1 MEMDRRTVLGAG
13 AALAV
18 SAAAGTAPAQVA
30 PAARQKDFRRIATEE
45 AWAIPEQREAIAA
58 LARSTWDN
66 LDVRNL
72 RGGSSGGS
80 GGGAP
85 RPATDGG
92 PMEATLAALG
102 RRLLDTDGERL
113 ALMDRDGVAMHV
125 LSLTSPGVQLFDAT
139 TAVSMARLAN
149 DRLAQVVARHPT
161 RYAGLASFAPQDPK
175 AAVREMERAVR
186 ELKLN
191 GFIVNSHTNNEYL
204 DEEKYWPILEAAEAL
219 DSALYIHPRS
229 PADTMARPFSDYNM
243 HAAIW
248 GFQAETGTHA
258 MRIILSG
265 VLDRFPKLKIVLGH
279 MGESIPY
286 NLWRADHWYHYRR
299 GIQRSS
305 LQPSDV
311 FKRNFTITTSGVEDP
326 HVLDYCLKWLGADRI
341 MWAIDYPY
349 EESGPATRFMDEA
362 PIPDSDRRKIFHL
375 NAERL
380 FRLPSA

>member
-1 MEMDRRTVLGAG
+1 MDRDRRTVLGAG

-18 SAAAGTAPAQVA
+18 AAATGAHGAQ
-30 PAARQKDFRRIATEE
+30 PAARVAPRNYRRIATEE

-58 LARSTWDN
+58 IARSSWNN

-72 RGGSSGGS
+72 RGGSSG
-80 GGGAP
+80 A
-85 RPATDGG
+85 AGG
-92 PMEATLAALG
+92 PMGATLSALG
-102 RRLLDTDGERL
+102 RRMLDVDGERL
-113 ALMDRDGVAMHV
+113 ELMDRDGVAMHL
-125 LSLTSPGVQLFDAT
+125 LSLTSPGVQLFAAA
-139 TAVSMARLAN
+139 TAVSMAKLAN
-149 DRLAQVVARHPT
+149 DRMAEVIARHPT
-161 RYAGLASFAPQDPK
+161 RYGGLASFAPQDPA
-175 AAVREMERAVR
+175 AAVKEMERAVR

-204 DEEKYWPILEAAEAL
+204 DQEKYWPILEAAEAL

-229 PADTMARPFSDYNM
+229 PADTMAAPFSDYNM

-265 VLDRFPKLKIVLGH
+265 VLDRFPRLKIVLGH

-299 GIQRSS
+299 SIQQSS

-311 FKRNFTITTSGVEDP
+311 FKRNFLITTSGVEDTR
-326 HVLDYCLKWLGADRI
+326 VLDYCLKWLGPDRI

-349 EESGPATRFMDEA
+349 EESAPATRFMDEA
-362 PIPDSDRRKIFHL
+362 PIPDADKEKIFHL

-380 FRLPSA
+380 FRLPAA

>member
-1 MEMDRRTVLGAG
+1 MDTDRRTVLGAG

-18 SAAAGTAPAQVA
+18 AAATGARGAQ
-30 PAARQKDFRRIATEE
+30 PAARAAPRNYRRIATEE

-58 LARSTWDN
+58 IARSTWNN

-72 RGGSSGGS
+72 RGGSSG
-80 GGGAP
+80 A
-85 RPATDGG
+85 AGG
-92 PMEATLAALG
+92 PMGATLSALG
-102 RRLLDTDGERL
+102 RRMLDVDGERL
-113 ALMDRDGVAMHV
+113 ELMDRDGVAMHL
-125 LSLTSPGVQLFDAT
+125 LSLTSPGVQLFAAA
-139 TAVSMARLAN
+139 TAVSMAKLAN
-149 DRLAQVVARHPT
+149 DRMAEAIARHPT
-161 RYAGLASFAPQDPK
+161 RYGGLASFAPQDPA
-175 AAVREMERAVR
+175 AAVKEMERAVR

-204 DEEKYWPILEAAEAL
+204 DQEKYWPILEAAEAL

-229 PADTMARPFSDYNM
+229 PADTMAAPFSDYNM

-265 VLDRFPKLKIVLGH
+265 VLDRFPRLKIVLGH

-299 GIQRSS
+299 GIQQSS

-311 FKRNFTITTSGVEDP
+311 FKRNFLITTSGVEDTR
-326 HVLDYCLKWLGADRI
+326 VLDYCLKWLGPDRI

-349 EESGPATRFMDEA
+349 EESAPATRFMNEA
-362 PIPDSDRRKIFHL
+362 PIPDADKEKIFHL

-380 FRLPSA
+380 FRLPAA

>member
-1 MEMDRRTVLGAG
+1 MDTDRRTVLGAG

-18 SAAAGTAPAQVA
+18 AAATGARGAQPVARAAP
-30 PAARQKDFRRIATEE
+30 RNYRRIATEE

-58 LARSTWDN
+58 IARSTWNN

-72 RGGSSGGS
+72 RGGSSG
-80 GGGAP
+80 A
-85 RPATDGG
+85 AGG
-92 PMEATLAALG
+92 PMGATLSALG
-102 RRLLDTDGERL
+102 RRMLDVDGERL
-113 ALMDRDGVAMHV
+113 ELMDRDGVAMHL
-125 LSLTSPGVQLFDAT
+125 LSLTSPGVQLFAAA
-139 TAVSMARLAN
+139 TAVSMAKLAN
-149 DRLAQVVARHPT
+149 DRMAEVIARHPT
-161 RYAGLASFAPQDPK
+161 RYGGLASFAPQDPA
-175 AAVREMERAVR
+175 AAVKEMERAVR

-204 DEEKYWPILEAAEAL
+204 DQEKYWPILEAAEAL

-229 PADTMARPFSDYNM
+229 PADTMAALFSDYNM

-265 VLDRFPKLKIVLGH
+265 VLDRFPRLKIVLGH

-299 GIQRSS
+299 GIQQSS

-311 FKRNFTITTSGVEDP
+311 FKRNFLITTSGVEDTR
-326 HVLDYCLKWLGADRI
+326 VLDYCLKWLGPDRI

-349 EESGPATRFMDEA
+349 EESAPATRFMNEA
-362 PIPDSDRRKIFHL
+362 PIPDADKEKIFHL

-380 FRLPSA
+380 FRLPAA

>member
-1 MEMDRRTVLGAG
+1 MDTDRRTVLGAG

-18 SAAAGTAPAQVA
+18 AAATGARGAQPVARAAP
-30 PAARQKDFRRIATEE
+30 RNYRRIATEE

-58 LARSTWDN
+58 IARSTWNN

-72 RGGSSGGS
+72 RGGSSG
-80 GGGAP
+80 A
-85 RPATDGG
+85 AGG
-92 PMEATLAALG
+92 PMGATLSALG
-102 RRLLDTDGERL
+102 RRMLDVDGERL
-113 ALMDRDGVAMHV
+113 ELMDRDGVAMHL
-125 LSLTSPGVQLFDAT
+125 LSLTSPGVQLFAAA
-139 TAVSMARLAN
+139 TAVSMAKLAN
-149 DRLAQVVARHPT
+149 DRMAEVIARHPT
-161 RYAGLASFAPQDPK
+161 RYGGLASFAPQDPA
-175 AAVREMERAVR
+175 AAVKEMERAVR

-204 DEEKYWPILEAAEAL
+204 DQEKYWPILEAAEAL

-229 PADTMARPFSDYNM
+229 PADTMAAPFSDYNM

-265 VLDRFPKLKIVLGH
+265 VLDRFPRLKIVLGH

-299 GIQRSS
+299 GIQQSS

-311 FKRNFTITTSGVEDP
+311 FKRNFLITTSGVEDTR
-326 HVLDYCLKWLGADRI
+326 VLDYCLKWLGPDRI

-349 EESGPATRFMDEA
+349 EESAPATRFMNEA
-362 PIPDSDRRKIFHL
+362 PIPDADKEKIFHL

-380 FRLPSA
+380 FRLPAA

>member
-1 MEMDRRTVLGAG
+1 MDRDRRTVLGAG

-18 SAAAGTAPAQVA
+18 AAAAGAQGAQPSVA
-30 PAARQKDFRRIATEE
+30 SIPRNYRRIATEE

-66 LDVRNL
+66 LDIRNL

-80 GGGAP
+80 AGSAP
-85 RPATDGG
+85 RPASAGG

-102 RRLLDTDGERL
+102 RRLLDVDGERL
-113 ALMDRDGVAMHV
+113 ELMDRDGVAMHL
-125 LSLTSPGVQLFDAT
+125 LSLTSPGVQLFDAA

-149 DRLAQVVARHPT
+149 DRMAEAIARHPT
-161 RYAGLASFAPQDPK
+161 RYGGLASFSPQDPA
-175 AAVREMERAVR
+175 AAVKEMERSIR
-186 ELKLN
+186 DLKLN

-204 DEEKYWPILEAAEAL
+204 DQEKFWPILEAAEAL

-229 PADTMARPFSDYNM
+229 PADTMAKPFSDYNM

-311 FKRNFTITTSGVEDP
+311 FKRNFLITTSGVEDTR
-326 HVLDYCLKWLGADRI
+326 VLDYCLQWLGPDRI

-349 EESGPATRFMDEA
+349 EESAPATRFMNEA
-362 PIPDSDRRKIFHL
+362 PIPQADKEKIFHL

-380 FRLPSA
+380 FRLPVA